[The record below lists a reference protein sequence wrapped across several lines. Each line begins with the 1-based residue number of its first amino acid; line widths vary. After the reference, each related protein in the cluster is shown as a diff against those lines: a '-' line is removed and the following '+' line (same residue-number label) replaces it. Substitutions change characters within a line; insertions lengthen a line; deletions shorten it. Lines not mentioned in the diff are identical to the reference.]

1 MRNARLY
8 GIAGLAVLAAAA
20 VAVAQT
26 TVTPLPESAPAETAP
41 IAAPAADA
49 VAELAKTHWGDAQNG
64 AAKAGACAACHGLDG
79 NAMQQGAP
87 RIAGMPERYVAR
99 QLALFKSNHRT
110 TGLAPL
116 MKPFADA
123 LSAQDMRDVGAH
135 YANQRSGAG
144 VASDVEITD
153 ADSAYKGQP
162 FFKPGQDLYRTGD
175 AKRDIPACFACHGP
189 SGSGNPGPAYPHLG
203 GQDAAYVTRR
213 LQEYRAGKTT
223 EPNPHQFKQMAVI
236 AKHLS
241 DEEIQSLANYLQGL
255 HASADNATPAQ
266 IAAVRASG
274 TLPAAP
280 GLPAPIG
287 APQPVAAPAAAAPAT
302 EAAPAAEAPAAAP
315 TH

>member
-1 MRNARLY
+1 MRKSRVY

-26 TVTPLPESAPAETAP
+26 TMNPLPEAQPAATAP
-41 IAAPAADA
+41 IDAAVTAPADA
-49 VAELAKTHWGDAQNG
+49 LAELAKTHWGDAQNG

-99 QLALFKSNHRT
+99 QLALFKSNYRT

-189 SGSGNPGPAYPHLG
+189 SGSGNPGPAYPLIG
-203 GQDAAYVTRR
+203 GQEANYVVRR

-223 EPNPHQFKQMAVI
+223 EPNPQLFNQMAAV
-236 AKHLS
+236 AKQLT
-241 DEEIQSLANYLQGL
+241 DEEILSLASYLQGL
-255 HASADNATPAQ
+255 HNTADQASEEQVMA
-266 IAAVRASG
+266 IRASG
-274 TLPAAP
+274 TVPPPPAAP
-280 GLPAPIG
+280 TSIA
-287 APQPVAAPAAAAPAT
+287 PVAAPV
-302 EAAPAAEAPAAAP
+302 AEAPAATPASEPTPAP
-315 TH
+315 TATR

>member
-1 MRNARLY
+1 M
-8 GIAGLAVLAAAA
+8 
-20 VAVAQT
+20 
-26 TVTPLPESAPAETAP
+26 
-41 IAAPAADA
+41 
-49 VAELAKTHWGDAQNG
+49 
-64 AAKAGACAACHGLDG
+64 
-79 NAMQQGAP
+79 
-87 RIAGMPERYVAR
+87 
-99 QLALFKSNHRT
+99 
-110 TGLAPL
+110 
-116 MKPFADA
+116 
-123 LSAQDMRDVGAH
+123 
-135 YANQRSGAG
+135 
-144 VASDVEITD
+144 
-153 ADSAYKGQP
+153 
-162 FFKPGQDLYRTGD
+162 
-175 AKRDIPACFACHGP
+175 
-189 SGSGNPGPAYPHLG
+189 
-203 GQDAAYVTRR
+203 TRR